1 MPSRAIAGRPQPV
14 AAGVND
20 RGASHR
26 GSVVIRSILLL
37 SLLAGCR
44 TPSHSRSNA
53 KNSAGVAAAEESD
66 RVSESALASKDASL
80 SMAESTNIIRLAGAS
95 QLVSEPSQTAETLPD
110 PMADDYEVTLNQA
123 VFASLNGHPVIGAEI
138 ERIQQSKADYL
149 TSSLFPNPE
158 LFTDVQLLPLTHP
171 FTVNRQGG
179 PPQQDLVLTYPID
192 WFLFGKRTAAMSSAH
207 YGVHVAQAEFENL
220 IRLRVVETATAFFD
234 AVEARGLHDVARQ
247 NVENL
252 RRLESVTKQAIADG
266 GRPAIEAS
274 RVRLDL
280 IAAEQRFRTAKAAE
294 RTAIA
299 RLRALMGDQGIPFN
313 LIPVSELDRQLLSPL
328 VDVDQSLV
336 VAQQSRPDLQAIQWR
351 MTKAGADIVVEQRA
365 ARPSIAP
372 SLGYAH
378 QYQEKAIGFPDANSW
393 SAALTMSVP
402 IYNRN
407 QGNIEKATA
416 EERRTQFQR
425 SAALLNL
432 EAEIRQAVAELE
444 AADENAKS
452 VATEQLQL
460 AESVRDSITTA
471 YENGGRPLIDVL
483 DAQRNYRETY
493 SLYISTRAAYSRAL
507 YRYYAA
513 VGQRLN
519 ADE

>member
-1 MPSRAIAGRPQPV
+1 
-14 AAGVND
+14 
-20 RGASHR
+20 
-26 GSVVIRSILLL
+26 
-37 SLLAGCR
+37 
-44 TPSHSRSNA
+44 
-53 KNSAGVAAAEESD
+53 
-66 RVSESALASKDASL
+66 
-80 SMAESTNIIRLAGAS
+80 
-95 QLVSEPSQTAETLPD
+95 
-110 PMADDYEVTLNQA
+110 
-123 VFASLNGHPVIGAEI
+123 
-138 ERIQQSKADYL
+138 
-149 TSSLFPNPE
+149 
-158 LFTDVQLLPLTHP
+158 
-171 FTVNRQGG
+171 
-179 PPQQDLVLTYPID
+179 
-192 WFLFGKRTAAMSSAH
+192 
-207 YGVHVAQAEFENL
+207 
-220 IRLRVVETATAFFD
+220 
-234 AVEARGLHDVARQ
+234 
-247 NVENL
+247 
-252 RRLESVTKQAIADG
+252 
-266 GRPAIEAS
+266 
-274 RVRLDL
+274 
-280 IAAEQRFRTAKAAE
+280 
-294 RTAIA
+294 
-299 RLRALMGDQGIPFN
+299 
-313 LIPVSELDRQLLSPL
+313 
-328 VDVDQSLV
+328 
-336 VAQQSRPDLQAIQWR
+336 